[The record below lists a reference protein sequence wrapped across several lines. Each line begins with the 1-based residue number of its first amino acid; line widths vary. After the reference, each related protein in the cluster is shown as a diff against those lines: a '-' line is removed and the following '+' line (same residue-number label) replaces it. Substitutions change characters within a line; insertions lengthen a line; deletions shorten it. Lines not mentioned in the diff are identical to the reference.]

1 MGLKDAYFAKLE
13 RKKQAEEAAE
23 RPHQEAVE
31 RLKGLHREIVADRAL
46 MDAILAEVE
55 LNGEELQIDPGPIFI
70 RVSVDQTGDYHMTY
84 EIKAN
89 DDPEIVHIPVKSIPD
104 IEEAI
109 ADLLVQ
115 YARERS

>member
-13 RKKQAEEAAE
+13 RKKLAAEAAE

-31 RLKGLHREIVADRAL
+31 RLKALFREIVADRAL
-46 MDAILAEVE
+46 MDSILWEVE
-55 LNGEELQIDPGPIFI
+55 LNGEELQVDPGPIFI
-70 RVSVDQTGDYHMTY
+70 RVSVDPAGDYHMTY

-89 DDPEIVHIPVKSIPD
+89 DDPEIVDVPVKTIPD

-115 YARERS
+115 YARERA